1 MLPPGQP
8 ADASRGPVAER
19 WSGGLRCCSGL
30 LLAAGWRQNVAASER
45 GGGRYCGLLGVRA
58 SSVTVASVGP
68 RGASDWAA
76 LQCLS
81 DESVKGK
88 AV

>member
-1 MLPPGQP
+1 M
-8 ADASRGPVAER
+8 
-19 WSGGLRCCSGL
+19 
-30 LLAAGWRQNVAASER
+30 AASER